1 VLAVPLLAVVGLL
14 AGCSAAGSSPA
25 AGPAEDRG
33 EVAPV
38 PASGEV
44 PGDVGSSLDRKI
56 ARTAT
61 ISLVIDDVAATAA
74 QLRGVAQS
82 VGGIVTDELL
92 QLPVPDDASRPWGTT
107 STVVLSVPATA
118 LDRTLDLAA
127 GLGEVTD
134 RTISSTDVTDEVV
147 DVDARVTTMR
157 ESIARLQ
164 ELMDRAGSVSEIA
177 RVESELTSRQAELES
192 LLARQKALSAMVETS
207 PVTVTLTP
215 RAIAVPKAP
224 DGFLSGLAAGCRHRA
239 RRDAALPGDHR
250 GRGRPAARPAA
261 PPGAGRSPGRGGRAG
276 HRAPHVARSVA
287 AGCGAQGVVRPV
299 ASDAVAPGRC

>member
-224 DGFLSGLAAGCRHRA
+224 DGFLSGLAAGWNALVNTA
-239 RRDAALPGDHR
+239 RVAATALGAMLPFLAIIAVVVVPLLVLR
-250 GRGRPAARPAA
+250 RRRVRAARQA
-261 PPGAGRSPGRGGRAG
+261 
-276 HRAPHVARSVA
+276 A
-287 AGCGAQGVVRPV
+287 AGEPGTGHPTSPV
-299 ASDAVAPGRC
+299 PSPPDAGPRE

>member
-1 VLAVPLLAVVGLL
+1 VLAGPLLALALL
-14 AGCSAAGSSPA
+14 AGCSAGGSSPA
-25 AGPAEDRG
+25 AGPSRDEAEA
-33 EVAPV
+33 APATE

-44 PGDVGSSLDRKI
+44 PGDVSSGLDRKI

-92 QLPVPDDASRPWGTT
+92 QLPVPDDATRPWGTT

-118 LDRTLDLAA
+118 LDRTLDLVAA
-127 GLGEVTD
+127 LGEVTD

-157 ESIARLQ
+157 ESIA
-164 ELMDRAGSVSEIA
+164 EIA

-192 LLARQKALSAMVETS
+192 LLARQKALSTMVATS
-207 PVTVTLTP
+207 PVTVSLTP
-215 RAIAVPKAP
+215 RAAAVPKAP
-224 DGFLSGLAAGCRHRA
+224 DGFLSGLAAGWNGLVNTARVAATALGAMLPFLTVIAIVAVPLLVLRRRRRA
-239 RRDAALPGDHR
+239 RTAGPRVTGESSA
-250 GRGRPAARPAA
+250 
-261 PPGAGRSPGRGGRAG
+261 GAGGLPK
-276 HRAPHVARSVA
+276 APE
-287 AGCGAQGVVRPV
+287 GDQQE
-299 ASDAVAPGRC
+299 

>member
-1 VLAVPLLAVVGLL
+1 VLAVPLLAVVALL
-14 AGCSAAGSSPA
+14 AGCSAGGSSPA

-33 EVAPV
+33 EVAPA

-118 LDRTLDLAA
+118 LDRTLDLVA

-177 RVESELTSRQAELES
+177 RVESELAAGWNALVNTARVAATALGAMLPFLAIIAVVVVPLLVLRRRRVRAARQAAAGEPGT
-192 LLARQKALSAMVETS
+192 AGTGHPTS
-207 PVTVTLTP
+207 PVP
-215 RAIAVPKAP
+215 SPP
-224 DGFLSGLAAGCRHRA
+224 DAG
-239 RRDAALPGDHR
+239 PGE
-250 GRGRPAARPAA
+250 
-261 PPGAGRSPGRGGRAG
+261 
-276 HRAPHVARSVA
+276 
-287 AGCGAQGVVRPV
+287 
-299 ASDAVAPGRC
+299 

>member
-1 VLAVPLLAVVGLL
+1 VLAGPLLALALL
-14 AGCSAAGSSPA
+14 AGCSAGGSSPA
-25 AGPAEDRG
+25 AGPSRDEAEA
-33 EVAPV
+33 APATE

-44 PGDVGSSLDRKI
+44 PGDVSSGLDRKI

-92 QLPVPDDASRPWGTT
+92 QLPVPDDATRPWGTT

-118 LDRTLDLAA
+118 LDRTLDLVAA
-127 GLGEVTD
+127 LGEVTD

-164 ELMDRAGSVSEIA
+164 ELMDRAGSVAEIA

-192 LLARQKALSAMVETS
+192 LLARQKALSTMVATS
-207 PVTVTLTP
+207 PVTVSLTP
-215 RAIAVPKAP
+215 RAAAVPKAP
-224 DGFLSGLAAGCRHRA
+224 DGFLSGLAAGWNGLVNTARVAATALGAMLPFLTVIAIVAVPLLVLRRRRRA
-239 RRDAALPGDHR
+239 RTAGPRVTGESSA
-250 GRGRPAARPAA
+250 
-261 PPGAGRSPGRGGRAG
+261 GAGGLPK
-276 HRAPHVARSVA
+276 APE
-287 AGCGAQGVVRPV
+287 GDQQE
-299 ASDAVAPGRC
+299 